1 MDVWYEKNIFLHSFQ
16 VSSQSELLV
25 PEGLDHSQ
33 LDQTVS
39 QIWSQGEGPVHTY
52 EQGTQEI
59 NIPPIY
65 FWNNKLDS

>member
-1 MDVWYEKNIFLHSFQ
+1 MDMLYKKIKTCFYSFQ

-39 QIWSQGEGPVHTY
+39 EIWSQGEGPVYT
-52 EQGTQEI
+52 
-59 NIPPIY
+59 
-65 FWNNKLDS
+65 